1 MNPNRDFHYTELLG
15 GVPLASGPDRHWA
28 QALIEEAL
36 LRMGAPIDHG
46 ETWDWRTVSAISS
59 YGEAAVDVAIVDRGT
74 DSLALLAIA
83 PILEWPENERLQ
95 GELGETLLRLNYE
108 FLTASHL
115 AIALDSVVLID
126 IRPIEGLTT
135 EAVQEALVAIL
146 RTAIDLGPRLRADFA
161 LALPQIPLDER
172 TYFAVRDLY
181 RGVSPEAQ
189 VSYSALLEDWHARG
203 GQTDTTGKTLR
214 LLGAASGS
222 VVAVLIGH
230 ASAGPIVT
238 VSWNSLERTYG
249 VRPEDADAFR
259 AAVPRPEGFELTASS
274 AHLPVEALTP
284 TMIVALVDA
293 LALLDDAMT
302 RAVKPGPPPV
312 PDLHA
317 RWGLAPTAGK
327 ATLRNVDAT
336 LETCPDAVRPTFIRL
351 IERWQAAG
359 LAVYTNNPHLVYLR
373 LTVPGETPGLTTTYA
388 AVTLRAPDG
397 KRGARV
403 DVACPWP
410 RSIKDD
416 PEAGRLVE
424 TLAHLPGYTP
434 RDDGFR
440 LDLRD
445 PLSDAD
451 LQSLGDGLIGLAA
464 HYSRRDL

>member
-1 MNPNRDFHYTELLG
+1 
-15 GVPLASGPDRHWA
+15 
-28 QALIEEAL
+28 
-36 LRMGAPIDHG
+36 
-46 ETWDWRTVSAISS
+46 
-59 YGEAAVDVAIVDRGT
+59 
-74 DSLALLAIA
+74 
-83 PILEWPENERLQ
+83 
-95 GELGETLLRLNYE
+95 
-108 FLTASHL
+108 
-115 AIALDSVVLID
+115 
-126 IRPIEGLTT
+126 
-135 EAVQEALVAIL
+135 
-146 RTAIDLGPRLRADFA
+146 
-161 LALPQIPLDER
+161 
-172 TYFAVRDLY
+172 
-181 RGVSPEAQ
+181 
-189 VSYSALLEDWHARG
+189 
-203 GQTDTTGKTLR
+203 
-214 LLGAASGS
+214 
-222 VVAVLIGH
+222 
-230 ASAGPIVT
+230 
-238 VSWNSLERTYG
+238 
-249 VRPEDADAFR
+249 
-259 AAVPRPEGFELTASS
+259 
-274 AHLPVEALTP
+274 
-284 TMIVALVDA
+284 
-293 LALLDDAMT
+293 
-302 RAVKPGPPPV
+302 VKPGPPPV

-373 LTVPGETPGLTTTYA
+373 LTVPGERPGLTTTYA

-424 TLAHLPGYTP
+424 TLATLPGYTP